1 MFPVDKEIIDAVY
14 AANGG
19 DDERTI
25 NALLEMAGQQDIH
38 NDESQNNK
46 AYFHDDYA
54 QVIQDEQLARQ
65 IVHQEQLDRVH
76 QEQLD
81 RVHQEQR
88 VPSGNF
94 TESARSS
101 ALKLAESAIKMTKSA
116 TRSLRNAFEKGTKV
130 EQPSQQ
136 RYTNLPQ

>member
-76 QEQLD
+76 QEQ
-81 RVHQEQR
+81 R

-130 EQPSQQ
+130 EQ